1 MSMKTD
7 DVRKKKGLLGAIWE
21 TMAGAGNCCAPGATC
36 CSPNSEA
43 SESEYSGD
51 QKLNTLRIYDPPMC
65 CSSGVCGPNVN
76 SALVEFAGTLKTL
89 AKHGIAVERWNLAQ
103 QPQAFTEN
111 SQVKEQLTKLGK
123 DSLPLIFV
131 NDELKITGH
140 YPKAEELFALLGI
153 GDETVRSDVCCAEG
167 FCK

>member
-1 MSMKTD
+1 MSTKTND
-7 DVRKKKGLLGAIWE
+7 IRKKKGLLGVIWK
-21 TMAGAGNCCAPGATC
+21 TMATTGGCCTPGAAC
-36 CSPNSEA
+36 CSPNSESNEA
-43 SESEYSGD
+43 EFSGD
-51 QKLNTLRIYDPPMC
+51 MKMNTLKIYDPPMC

-89 AKHGIAVERWNLAQ
+89 AKHGIIVQRWNLAQ

-111 SQVKEQLTKLGK
+111 SQVKEQLIKLGK
-123 DSLPLIFV
+123 DALPFIFV

-153 GDETVRSDVCCAEG
+153 GDETGRSDVCCTEG
-167 FCK
+167 CSK